1 MGWKYKIILY
11 LLIVICCLSER
22 VNSQV
27 AGTNVSKVGT
37 SAATFLEIPVG
48 ARAIAMG
55 GAFVGTSNDVTSL
68 YWNPAGAA
76 RLPQRE
82 VTFTHS
88 DWIADLG
95 FDYAAF
101 GLPLGDFGT
110 LGLSFTSL
118 SMEDMKVR
126 TIEHPEGTGEMFSAG
141 SFAVGVHYARN
152 LSDKFSIGFTAKYVS
167 ETIWHMQAQ
176 AFALDVG
183 ALFTTQ
189 FFNGLRVGATISNFG
204 TTMKLVGRD
213 TRNFF
218 RSDQTKL
225 GTNDRI
231 PYNIEMD
238 GWPLP
243 LNFQFGIA
251 TEVIQSESHIL
262 TVAVDA
268 LHPSDNYES
277 VNTGFEYTFQ
287 NFISLRGGYRSLFLI
302 DGEGGPSFGGGLTAS
317 LFGGTVNAR
326 VDYAYTDYG
335 RLKGVNVLAVSIF
348 F

>member
-1 MGWKYKIILY
+1 MGQKYNLGFY
-11 LLIVICCLSER
+11 LLIVVCCLSGE
-22 VNSQV
+22 VYSQIT
-27 AGTNVSKVGT
+27 GTNVSKVGT

-76 RLPQRE
+76 RLSRKE
-82 VTFTHS
+82 ATFTHS
-88 DWIADLG
+88 DWVADLG

-118 SMEDMKVR
+118 SVEDMEVR
-126 TIEHPEGTGEMFSAG
+126 TVDDPEGTGELFSAG

-189 FFNGLRVGATISNFG
+189 FLNGLRVGATISNFG
-204 TTMKLVGRD
+204 TDLKLAGRD

-218 RSDQTKL
+218 RVDQTKL

-231 PYNIEMD
+231 PYNIEVD
-238 GWPLP
+238 GWSLP

-251 TEVIQSESHIL
+251 TEVIQSDSHTL

-277 VNTGFEYTFQ
+277 LNTGFEYTFQ
-287 NFISLRGGYRSLFLI
+287 NFLSLRGGYRSLFLI
-302 DGEGGPSFGGGLTAS
+302 DGEGGLSFGVGLSAS
-317 LFGGTVNAR
+317 LFGDNTNAR
-326 VDYAYTDYG
+326 IDYAYTDFG
-335 RLKGVNVLAVSIF
+335 RLKGVNVLAVSILF
-348 F
+348 